1 MEETELIA
9 RYIGDL
15 RVAIY
20 ALAFAI
26 VSMSSFMAVW
36 LIKGV
41 RAIGENN
48 RKTSDMTQA
57 VKELPSQI
65 ALHFKAEVYHK

>member
-15 RVAIY
+15 RIAIY
-20 ALAFAI
+20 ALAGAI
-26 VSMSSFMAVW
+26 VSMSVFMSVW

-41 RAIGENN
+41 RAIAENN
-48 RKTSDMTQA
+48 KKTGDMTQA
-57 VKELPSQI
+57 VKDLPSQI
-65 ALHFKAEVYHK
+65 TLHLKAEIHK